1 MDRDRS
7 EGLIYVNYSEDG
19 DAERGFFSR
28 IFTREKDPT
37 DLEIQYLIDVSQV
50 DDSIKVRVFNK
61 DNAQI
66 EQTSALRILSA
77 LRTNLS

>member
-1 MDRDRS
+1 MPS
-7 EGLIYVNYSEDG
+7 QIIL
-19 DAERGFFSR
+19 FS
-28 IFTREKDPT
+28 

-50 DDSIKVRVFNK
+50 DNSIKVRVFNK

-66 EQTSALRILSA
+66 ERTNALRILSA